1 MITLVV
7 MEWIN
12 NFFDILYFR
21 KILDLAEEE
30 IDPDVKQSWI
40 DQRILNGIATPI
52 SVYRGLGFVILA
64 AIFKNI
70 CMFFLF
76 KDRIRPDFT
85 FNDLNWNMLN
95 NFYC

>member
-12 NFFDILYFR
+12 NFFDILYFK
-21 KILDLAEEE
+21 KILDLAVEE
-30 IDPDVKQSWI
+30 IDPNVKQSWI

-52 SVYRGLGFVILA
+52 SVYRGLGIVILA
-64 AIFKNI
+64 AIIKNI

-76 KDRIRPDFT
+76 KDRIRHGLF
-85 FNDLNWNMLN
+85 
-95 NFYC
+95 